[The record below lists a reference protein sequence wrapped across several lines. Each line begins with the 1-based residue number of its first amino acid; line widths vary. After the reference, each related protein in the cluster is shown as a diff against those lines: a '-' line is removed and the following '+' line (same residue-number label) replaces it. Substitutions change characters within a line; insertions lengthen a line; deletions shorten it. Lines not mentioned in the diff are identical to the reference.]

1 LEAVSD
7 QRQFQIVKFQIVCFK
22 DILDSCHSN
31 RILSWIKII
40 FKKKITIYNVLVD
53 DFKGLETNWEWKAN
67 ERGMTNRI
75 SHKPQQY
82 VTTIKKEIGN
92 CTFTKQNNNNKL
104 DKNHMWRQ
112 LKSSVITYNWKDT
125 WILLFWIRLTK
136 KW

>member
-1 LEAVSD
+1 M
-7 QRQFQIVKFQIVCFK
+7 
-22 DILDSCHSN
+22 
-31 RILSWIKII
+31 
-40 FKKKITIYNVLVD
+40 D

-104 DKNHMWRQ
+104 DKNHVWTQ
-112 LKSSVITYNWKDT
+112 VKSSVITYNWKDT
-125 WILLFWIRLTK
+125 WILLFWLRLPKNDDSKCLSSHNNIENMFFQSFFSFFLFHTTLIPLLHAWVK
-136 KW
+136 VFAVGTGSQIYV